1 MSHRLRQSPNDRH
14 GGNHFR
20 VDGIGRGDTQY
31 VVSSGTPVCAESIT
45 AERVVQVSRARSD
58 PWMCLP
64 MAVAAS
70 VMTYLALR
78 DWTRL
83 GQVSQLFLRTVETSA
98 ASPSSMA
105 LTTRWQRLTEGFSCS
120 RWNVAAQNWSILSQ
134 SRTLPDGAL
143 KLSPRHLTLG
153 GDFTTTMSQERL
165 RTASLW
171 HSSLRSLTLVT
182 DHTAPPYPLLS
193 LSRMERLISLRLLC
207 AREPPYGENGISALV
222 NSGARPL
229 PALPV
234 LPHLEVFEAHIVCVQ
249 SELDVL
255 ATAFPSL
262 TAVCT
267 LLGRSPRVVDW
278 TRLSSLTTVE
288 YADEAFRQP
297 TPLPPGIERLRMSV
311 GRHAQSVL
319 PVLAG
324 LQRYSRLRELDLYAY
339 TTTTFDPYALLC
351 RIPSLRRLS
360 ISAAHLAPVA
370 KTSKEASDVRT
381 NEDGTVSPLER
392 LEFLG
397 TVDDSTV
404 ARLPHTQLPRLQA
417 LRVHVAECDARPLHV
432 PMSVALDLAIRRG
445 FPPTCVP

>member
-1 MSHRLRQSPNDRH
+1 
-14 GGNHFR
+14 
-20 VDGIGRGDTQY
+20 
-31 VVSSGTPVCAESIT
+31 
-45 AERVVQVSRARSD
+45 
-58 PWMCLP
+58 
-64 MAVAAS
+64 
-70 VMTYLALR
+70 
-78 DWTRL
+78 
-83 GQVSQLFLRTVETSA
+83 
-98 ASPSSMA
+98 
-105 LTTRWQRLTEGFSCS
+105 
-120 RWNVAAQNWSILSQ
+120 
-134 SRTLPDGAL
+134 
-143 KLSPRHLTLG
+143 
-153 GDFTTTMSQERL
+153 
-165 RTASLW
+165 
-171 HSSLRSLTLVT
+171 
-182 DHTAPPYPLLS
+182 
-193 LSRMERLISLRLLC
+193 MERLISLRLLC

-222 NSGARPL
+222 SSGARPL

-311 GRHAQSVL
+311 GRHAQSVFEELFGDPDLGPTDSVLL

-324 LQRYSRLRELDLYAY
+324 LQRYSRLRELDLYVY

-432 PMSVALDLAIRRG
+432 PTSVALDLAIRRG